1 MAVLAINFTQPF
13 EDAFSKLLGFVPNL
27 LGGIVILVIGYI
39 VAKVLGKLVG
49 KLLAK
54 VGFDQWMERAGVSG
68 VLQRS
73 GTGLTASAMLG
84 KVVFWFVFLIS
95 FTMFASALG
104 VPEIS
109 NFMSDMLGY
118 IPRIFAAIVIVCLAA
133 LFANFLAAI
142 IRGATG
148 NETLAKVGKYAI
160 LVYAAFAALTQLGI
174 AVQLTGNTLLI
185 VLGGAALAL
194 GLAFGLGGREM
205 AAQAL
210 QTLFE
215 RGSAMRSST
224 AGSSG
229 TAGSNGMGGSASTGS
244 NGMGSDVRGSG
255 GTGSAGMGSDGTA
268 DGGYPA
274 RGGQGGYSQGQQ
286 GAYPSDEDAPYPA
299 SHGSPQA
306 GGWSNASNGNWSGEG
321 GWSGPE
327 GRR

>member
-1 MAVLAINFTQPF
+1 
-13 EDAFSKLLGFVPNL
+13 
-27 LGGIVILVIGYI
+27 
-39 VAKVLGKLVG
+39 
-49 KLLAK
+49 
-54 VGFDQWMERAGVSG
+54 MERAGVSG

-109 NFMSDMLGY
+109 NFMSDMLAY

-148 NETLAKVGKYAI
+148 NETLAKIGKYAI

-205 AAQAL
+205 AGEAL
-210 QTLFE
+210 RTLFE
-215 RGSAMRSST
+215 RGSAMAAANNTTRTT
-224 AGSSG
+224 A
-229 TAGSNGMGGSASTGS
+229 SNGMADS
-244 NGMGSDVRGSG
+244 NGTS
-255 GTGSAGMGSDGTA
+255 
-268 DGGYPA
+268 
-274 RGGQGGYSQGQQ
+274 QGGYEPAQSQGGYQAAQAMPESQQ
-286 GAYPSDEDAPYPA
+286 PAPQYPA
-299 SHGSPQA
+299 SHGAPQS
-306 GGWSNASNGNWSGEG
+306 GGWSNPAEGSSGGNWSGGENGWNGSQG
-321 GWSGPE
+321 G
-327 GRR
+327 R

>member
-1 MAVLAINFTQPF
+1 MSALAINFTQPF
-13 EDAFSKLLGFVPNL
+13 EDAFSKLLSFIPNL
-27 LGGIVILVIGYI
+27 LGGLVILVIGYF

-49 KLLAK
+49 KLLGR

-109 NFMSDMLGY
+109 TFMSDMLAY

-148 NETLAKVGKYAI
+148 NETLAKVGRYAI
-160 LVYAAFAALTQLGI
+160 LVYAAFAALTQLGV

-185 VLGGAALAL
+185 VLAGAALAL

-205 AAQAL
+205 AGRAL
-210 QTLFE
+210 NNVFSRETMNK
-215 RGSAMRSST
+215 SA
-224 AGSSG
+224 
-229 TAGSNGMGGSASTGS
+229 TGS
-244 NGMGSDVRGSG
+244 NGTASTA
-255 GTGSAGMGSDGTA
+255 TGSNGTA
-268 DGGYPA
+268 EYPA
-274 RGGQGGYSQGQQ
+274 QGGYQGNYESGYQQ
-286 GAYPSDEDAPYPA
+286 PTQPTQPTQPEQHPA
-299 SHGSPQA
+299 HSSGT
-306 GGWSNASNGNWSGEG
+306 WSNGSQQNGNWQQGQ
-321 GWSGPE
+321 
-327 GRR
+327 

>member
-1 MAVLAINFTQPF
+1 MPALAIDFTQPF
-13 EDAFSKLLGFVPNL
+13 EDAFSKLLSFIPNL
-27 LGGIVILVIGYI
+27 LGGLVILVIGYF

-49 KLLAK
+49 TLLGR

-109 NFMSDMLGY
+109 NFMSTMLGY
-118 IPRIFAAIVIVCLAA
+118 IPRIFAAIVIICLAA

-185 VLGGAALAL
+185 VLAGAALAL

-205 AAQAL
+205 AGQAL
-210 QTLFE
+210 SNLFS
-215 RGSAMRSST
+215 RDNLKKPAT
-224 AGSSG
+224 DPNA
-229 TAGSNGMGGSASTGS
+229 TGS
-244 NGMGSDVRGSG
+244 NGMGSN
-255 GTGSAGMGSDGTA
+255 GTGSNGTGSNGTA
-268 DGGYPA
+268 AYPAQGGGYQQPGQPEQHPA
-274 RGGQGGYSQGQQ
+274 AHS
-286 GAYPSDEDAPYPA
+286 A
-299 SHGSPQA
+299 
-306 GGWSNASNGNWSGEG
+306 GWSNGTQPQNGNWQSGQ
-321 GWSGPE
+321 
-327 GRR
+327 

>member
-1 MAVLAINFTQPF
+1 MSALAIDFTQPF
-13 EDAFSKLLGFVPNL
+13 EDAFSKLLSFIPNL
-27 LGGIVILVIGYI
+27 LGGLVILVVGYF
-39 VAKVLGKLVG
+39 VAKILGNLVG
-49 KLLAK
+49 RLLGR
-54 VGFDQWMERAGVSG
+54 VGFDGWMERAGVSS

-148 NETLAKVGKYAI
+148 NETLAKVARYAV
-160 LVYAAFAALTQLGI
+160 LVYAAFAALTQLGV

-185 VLGGAALAL
+185 VLAGAALAL

-205 AAQAL
+205 AGRAL
-210 QTLFE
+210 NNLFDKDK
-215 RGSAMRSST
+215 MVKP
-224 AGSSG
+224 AGQNG
-229 TAGSNGMGGSASTGS
+229 MDGMDGMDGMGGTTAAYPTQ
-244 NGMGSDVRGSG
+244 G
-255 GTGSAGMGSDGTA
+255 GYQGDY
-268 DGGYPA
+268 DGGYQPTQHTQPTQQTQPEQHPA
-274 RGGQGGYSQGQQ
+274 AHS
-286 GAYPSDEDAPYPA
+286 A
-299 SHGSPQA
+299 
-306 GGWSNASNGNWSGEG
+306 GNWSNGAPPNG
-321 GWSGPE
+321 TWQQGQ
-327 GRR
+327 

>member
-1 MAVLAINFTQPF
+1 MSALAIDFTQPF
-13 EDAFSKLLGFVPNL
+13 EDAFSKLLGFIPNL
-27 LGGIVILVIGYI
+27 LGGIVILVIGYL
-39 VAKVLGKLVG
+39 VAKVLGRLVG
-49 KLLAK
+49 TLLGK

-73 GTGLTASAMLG
+73 GTGLTASTMLG

-133 LFANFLAAI
+133 LFANFLAMV

-148 NETLAKVGKYAI
+148 NETLAKVGRYAV

-210 QTLFE
+210 HTVFD
-215 RGSAMRSST
+215 RTTMNSPTTPDR
-224 AGSSG
+224 
-229 TAGSNGMGGSASTGS
+229 TAGSNGMAGNGTTAG
-244 NGMGSDVRGSG
+244 NGM
-255 GTGSAGMGSDGTA
+255 TAGNGTA
-268 DGGYPA
+268 GYPTQEPA
-274 RGGQGGYSQGQQ
+274 HH
-286 GAYPSDEDAPYPA
+286 GA
-299 SHGSPQA
+299 PQ
-306 GGWSNASNGNWSGEG
+306 SNGNWPGSDN
-321 GWSGPE
+321 GWSTEPP
-327 GRR
+327 RHS

>member
-1 MAVLAINFTQPF
+1 MSALAIDFTQPF
-13 EDAFSKLLGFVPNL
+13 EDAFSKLLGFIPNL

-49 KLLAK
+49 KLLGK

-68 VLQRS
+68 ILQRS

-109 NFMSDMLGY
+109 AFMSDMLGY

-133 LFANFLAAI
+133 LFANFLAMI

-148 NETLAKVGKYAI
+148 NETLAKVGRYAV

-185 VLGGAALAL
+185 VLAGAALAL

-205 AAQAL
+205 AGQAL
-210 QTLFE
+210 QTLFD
-215 RGSAMRSST
+215 RST
-224 AGSSG
+224 ANRPDAAAHSNGMSNNTGNGTGNGAGNGVGNG
-229 TAGSNGMGGSASTGS
+229 TAG
-244 NGMGSDVRGSG
+244 
-255 GTGSAGMGSDGTA
+255 
-268 DGGYPA
+268 
-274 RGGQGGYSQGQQ
+274 
-286 GAYPSDEDAPYPA
+286 YPSQEAPYPA
-299 SHGSPQA
+299 HQGAQ
-306 GGWSNASNGNWSGEG
+306 GSNGNWGG
-321 GWSGPE
+321 GDNGWSAEPP
-327 GRR
+327 RHS

>member
-1 MAVLAINFTQPF
+1 MSALAIDFTQPF
-13 EDAFSKLLGFVPNL
+13 EDAFGKLLGFVPNL
-27 LGGIVILVIGYI
+27 LGGLVILVAGYF

-49 KLLAK
+49 KLLGK

-109 NFMSDMLGY
+109 AFMSDMLGY
-118 IPRIFAAIVIVCLAA
+118 IPRIFAAIVIICLAA

-185 VLGGAALAL
+185 VLAGAALAM

-205 AAQAL
+205 AGRTLNNLFDRSQLKPQPDHTMANGAGANGAYEQGSYQQAGND
-210 QTLFE
+210 Q
-215 RGSAMRSST
+215 
-224 AGSSG
+224 AG
-229 TAGSNGMGGSASTGS
+229 
-244 NGMGSDVRGSG
+244 
-255 GTGSAGMGSDGTA
+255 
-268 DGGYPA
+268 YQ
-274 RGGQGGYSQGQQ
+274 QGGYDQGNYPPPQEQ
-286 GAYPSDEDAPYPA
+286 HPATHGA
-299 SHGSPQA
+299 PQS
-306 GGWSNASNGNWSGEG
+306 GWPNGTTPEGNWQGNQ
-321 GWSGPE
+321 
-327 GRR
+327 R

>member
-1 MAVLAINFTQPF
+1 MSALAIDFTQPF
-13 EDAFSKLLGFVPNL
+13 EDAFSKLLSFIPNL
-27 LGGIVILVIGYI
+27 LGGLVILVVGYF
-39 VAKVLGKLVG
+39 VAKILGNLVG
-49 KLLAK
+49 RLLGR
-54 VGFDQWMERAGVSG
+54 VGFDGWMERAGVSG

-148 NETLAKVGKYAI
+148 NETLAKVARYAV
-160 LVYAAFAALTQLGI
+160 LVYAAFAALTQLGV

-185 VLGGAALAL
+185 VLAGGALAL

-205 AAQAL
+205 AGRAL
-210 QTLFE
+210 GNLFDKDKMVKPADQN
-215 RGSAMRSST
+215 GMDN
-224 AGSSG
+224 G
-229 TAGSNGMGGSASTGS
+229 TAAYPAQGNYQGSYQGQAEYQGDYQQPTQQMPQAQPEQHPAAHSAGNWSNGT
-244 NGMGSDVRGSG
+244 
-255 GTGSAGMGSDGTA
+255 
-268 DGGYPA
+268 P
-274 RGGQGGYSQGQQ
+274 
-286 GAYPSDEDAPYPA
+286 P
-299 SHGSPQA
+299 
-306 GGWSNASNGNWSGEG
+306 NGNWQQGQ
-321 GWSGPE
+321 
-327 GRR
+327 

>member
-1 MAVLAINFTQPF
+1 MSALEIDFTQPF
-13 EDAFSKLLGFVPNL
+13 EDAFGKLLGFVPNL
-27 LGGIVILVIGYI
+27 LGGIAILVIGYF

-49 KLLAK
+49 RLLGR

-109 NFMSDMLGY
+109 AFMSDMLGY
-118 IPRIFAAIVIVCLAA
+118 IPRIFAAIVIICLAA

-148 NETLAKVGKYAI
+148 NETLAKVGKYAV

-205 AAQAL
+205 AGEAL
-210 QTLFE
+210 RKMFE
-215 RGSAMRSST
+215 RGASF
-224 AGSSG
+224 G
-229 TAGSNGMGGSASTGS
+229 TTGS
-244 NGMGSDVRGSG
+244 NGMRGSNG
-255 GTGSAGMGSDGTA
+255 VPHRRHRRVDAVRCTA
-268 DGGYPA
+268 RWIRIGCT
-274 RGGQGGYSQGQQ
+274 
-286 GAYPSDEDAPYPA
+286 
-299 SHGSPQA
+299 
-306 GGWSNASNGNWSGEG
+306 SG
-321 GWSGPE
+321 
-327 GRR
+327 

>member
-49 KLLAK
+49 KLLGK

-148 NETLAKVGKYAI
+148 NETLAKVGKYAV

-194 GLAFGLGGREM
+194 GLAFGLGGREL

-215 RGSAMRSST
+215 RGSAMKAST

-229 TAGSNGMGGSASTGS
+229 TAGSNGMSGS
-244 NGMGSDVRGSG
+244 NG
-255 GTGSAGMGSDGTA
+255 TA
-268 DGGYPA
+268 DSGYQAQGGQGSYQA
-274 RGGQGGYSQGQQ
+274 QGGQGGYAQSQPQ
-286 GAYPSDEDAPYPA
+286 GGYANDQDAPYPA
-299 SHGSPQA
+299 SQGSPQA
-306 GGWSNASNGNWSGEG
+306 GGGWSNGSNGNWSDESGR
-321 GWSGPE
+321 SGPE

>member
-1 MAVLAINFTQPF
+1 MRAQSGRNIRCQRLAIDFTQPF
-13 EDAFSKLLGFVPNL
+13 EDAFSKLLSFIPNL
-27 LGGIVILVIGYI
+27 LGGLVILVIGYF
-39 VAKVLGKLVG
+39 VAKVLGNLVG
-49 KLLAK
+49 KLLGR
-54 VGFDQWMERAGVSG
+54 VGFDHWMERAGVSG

-73 GTGLTASAMLG
+73 GTGLTASVMLG

-109 NFMSDMLGY
+109 NFMSTMLGY

-185 VLGGAALAL
+185 VLAGAALAL

-205 AAQAL
+205 AGRAL
-210 QTLFE
+210 ASLFD
-215 RGSAMRSST
+215 RDKMMKPTTDQNGTT
-224 AGSSG
+224 A
-229 TAGSNGMGGSASTGS
+229 
-244 NGMGSDVRGSG
+244 
-255 GTGSAGMGSDGTA
+255 
-268 DGGYPA
+268 YPP
-274 RGGQGGYSQGQQ
+274 Q
-286 GAYPSDEDAPYPA
+286 GAYDNGYQQPTQQPA
-299 SHGSPQA
+299 QPEQHTAAHSA
-306 GGWSNASNGNWSGEG
+306 GTWSNGTQPNANWQQGQ
-321 GWSGPE
+321 
-327 GRR
+327 

>member
-1 MAVLAINFTQPF
+1 MSALAIDFTQPF
-13 EDAFSKLLGFVPNL
+13 EDAFGKLLGFVPNL
-27 LGGIVILVIGYI
+27 IGGLVILAVGYL
-39 VAKVLGKLVG
+39 VAKVLGKLVS
-49 KLLAK
+49 KLLGK

-84 KVVFWFVFLIS
+84 KVVFWFVFLIG

-109 NFMSDMLGY
+109 NFMSAMLGY

-185 VLGGAALAL
+185 VLGGLSLAL

-205 AAQAL
+205 AGEAL
-210 QTLFE
+210 RTLFD
-215 RGSAMRSST
+215 RGSQLAADR
-224 AGSSG
+224 
-229 TAGSNGMGGSASTGS
+229 SNGTSGQTGYQQPG
-244 NGMGSDVRGSG
+244 NG
-255 GTGSAGMGSDGTA
+255 
-268 DGGYPA
+268 Y
-274 RGGQGGYSQGQQ
+274 QGGNGYQTDQGGHSSEQ
-286 GAYPSDEDAPYPA
+286 YPA
-299 SHGSPQA
+299 SHGAPQS
-306 GGWSNASNGNWSGEG
+306 GSWSNGSNGTWSDGQ
-321 GWSGPE
+321 
-327 GRR
+327 R

>member
-1 MAVLAINFTQPF
+1 MSALAIDFTQPF

-27 LGGIVILVIGYI
+27 LGGLVILVVGYF

-49 KLLAK
+49 TLLAK

-109 NFMSDMLGY
+109 AFMSDMLGY
-118 IPRIFAAIVIVCLAA
+118 IPRIFAAIVIICLAA
-133 LFANFLAAI
+133 LFANFLSAI

-185 VLGGAALAL
+185 VLAGAALAM

-205 AAQAL
+205 ASRALSNLFDRSMMQNTTTAQ
-210 QTLFE
+210 
-215 RGSAMRSST
+215 
-224 AGSSG
+224 
-229 TAGSNGMGGSASTGS
+229 
-244 NGMGSDVRGSG
+244 
-255 GTGSAGMGSDGTA
+255 SDGTMPSNGTYDRGSSYA
-268 DGGYPA
+268 QTGYD
-274 RGGQGGYSQGQQ
+274 QGGAYQQ
-286 GAYPSDEDAPYPA
+286 GNYPPQEQHPA
-299 SHGSPQA
+299 THGAQQP
-306 GGWSNASNGNWSGEG
+306 GGWSNGTPTDQNWQG
-321 GWSGPE
+321 GQ
-327 GRR
+327 R

>member
-1 MAVLAINFTQPF
+1 MSALAIDFTQPF
-13 EDAFSKLLGFVPNL
+13 EDAFSKLLSFIPNL
-27 LGGIVILVIGYI
+27 LGGLVILVVGYF
-39 VAKVLGKLVG
+39 VAKILGNLVG
-49 KLLAK
+49 RLLGR
-54 VGFDQWMERAGVSG
+54 VGFDGWMERAGVSG

-148 NETLAKVGKYAI
+148 NETLAKVARYAV
-160 LVYAAFAALTQLGI
+160 LVYAAFAALTQLGV

-185 VLGGAALAL
+185 VLAGGALAL

-205 AAQAL
+205 AGRAL
-210 QTLFE
+210 GNLFDKDKMVKPADQN
-215 RGSAMRSST
+215 GMDN
-224 AGSSG
+224 G
-229 TAGSNGMGGSASTGS
+229 TAAYPAQGNYQGSYQGQAEYQGDYQGDYQQPTQQMPQAQPEQHPAAHSAGNWSNGT
-244 NGMGSDVRGSG
+244 R
-255 GTGSAGMGSDGTA
+255 
-268 DGGYPA
+268 P
-274 RGGQGGYSQGQQ
+274 
-286 GAYPSDEDAPYPA
+286 
-299 SHGSPQA
+299 
-306 GGWSNASNGNWSGEG
+306 NGNWQQGQ
-321 GWSGPE
+321 
-327 GRR
+327 

>member
-1 MAVLAINFTQPF
+1 MSALAIDFTQPF
-13 EDAFSKLLGFVPNL
+13 EDAFGKLLGFVPNL
-27 LGGIVILVIGYI
+27 LGGLVILVIGYF

-49 KLLAK
+49 KLLGK

-109 NFMSDMLGY
+109 AFMSDMLGY
-118 IPRIFAAIVIVCLAA
+118 IPRIFAAIVIICLAA

-148 NETLAKVGKYAI
+148 NETLAKVGKYAV

-185 VLGGAALAL
+185 VLAGAALAM
-194 GLAFGLGGREM
+194 GLAFGLGGREL
-205 AAQAL
+205 AGRAL
-210 QTLFE
+210 SNLFD
-215 RGSAMRSST
+215 RSQLKPQPDDT
-224 AGSSG
+224 M
-229 TAGSNGMGGSASTGS
+229 SNGTMS
-244 NGMGSDVRGSG
+244 NGAYD
-255 GTGSAGMGSDGTA
+255 
-268 DGGYPA
+268 
-274 RGGQGGYSQGQQ
+274 QGGYQQ
-286 GAYPSDEDAPYPA
+286 GGYDQGNYPPPQEQHPA
-299 SHGSPQA
+299 HHGAPQA
-306 GGWSNASNGNWSGEG
+306 GWSNGTTPDGNWQGNQ
-321 GWSGPE
+321 
-327 GRR
+327 R

>member
-1 MAVLAINFTQPF
+1 MPALAIDFTQPF
-13 EDAFSKLLGFVPNL
+13 EDAFSKLLSFIPNL
-27 LGGIVILVIGYI
+27 LGALVILVVGYF

-49 KLLAK
+49 TLLGR

-109 NFMSDMLGY
+109 NFMSDMLAY

-148 NETLAKVGKYAI
+148 NDTLAKIGKYAV

-185 VLGGAALAL
+185 VLGGGALAL

-205 AAQAL
+205 AGQAL

-215 RGSAMRSST
+215 RGSAMKAANASH
-224 AGSSG
+224 G
-229 TAGSNGMGGSASTGS
+229 TASNGPASNGPADQGYVPNHGGYDPNQQQGGYAQGYGQGTAEAPYPAAHGSNGTGS
-244 NGMGSDVRGSG
+244 NGNWTG
-255 GTGSAGMGSDGTA
+255 GEN
-268 DGGYPA
+268 
-274 RGGQGGYSQGQQ
+274 R
-286 GAYPSDEDAPYPA
+286 
-299 SHGSPQA
+299 
-306 GGWSNASNGNWSGEG
+306 
-321 GWSGPE
+321 
-327 GRR
+327 

>member
-1 MAVLAINFTQPF
+1 MSALAIDFTQPF
-13 EDAFSKLLGFVPNL
+13 EDAFGKLLGFVPNL
-27 LGGIVILVIGYI
+27 LGGLVILVIGYF

-49 KLLAK
+49 KLLGK

-109 NFMSDMLGY
+109 AFMSDMLAY
-118 IPRIFAAIVIVCLAA
+118 IPRIFAAIVIICLAA

-185 VLGGAALAL
+185 VLAGAALAM

-205 AAQAL
+205 AGRAL
-210 QTLFE
+210 SNLFD
-215 RGSAMRSST
+215 RNTINKPATSGAM
-224 AGSSG
+224 
-229 TAGSNGMGGSASTGS
+229 GSNGTY
-244 NGMGSDVRGSG
+244 DQ
-255 GTGSAGMGSDGTA
+255 GTMPSDGT
-268 DGGYPA
+268 GYD
-274 RGGQGGYSQGQQ
+274 RGAYQQQ
-286 GAYPSDEDAPYPA
+286 GAYQQGGYEQGEQGSYPPAQEQHHATHGAPQ
-299 SHGSPQA
+299 S
-306 GGWSNASNGNWSGEG
+306 GWSNGTTPDGNWQG
-321 GWSGPE
+321 GQ
-327 GRR
+327 R

>member
-1 MAVLAINFTQPF
+1 MSALAIDFTQPF

-27 LGGIVILVIGYI
+27 LGGLVILVIGYI

-49 KLLAK
+49 KLLGR

-84 KVVFWFVFLIS
+84 QVVFWFVFLIS

-215 RGSAMRSST
+215 RGSAMKAERG
-224 AGSSG
+224 A
-229 TAGSNGMGGSASTGS
+229 AGSNGYQ
-244 NGMGSDVRGSG
+244 NGAAQQSQ
-255 GTGSAGMGSDGTA
+255 
-268 DGGYPA
+268 GGYPA
-274 RGGQGGYSQGQQ
+274 DQGIGDQRMGGQPMGEPQM
-286 GAYPSDEDAPYPA
+286 DEPPYPA
-299 SHGSPQA
+299 AHGS
-306 GGWSNASNGNWSGEG
+306 GWSNGTSGSNGNWTGEN
-321 GWSGPE
+321 
-327 GRR
+327 R

>member
-1 MAVLAINFTQPF
+1 MSALAIDFTQPF
-13 EDAFSKLLGFVPNL
+13 EDAFGKLLGFVPNL
-27 LGGIVILVIGYI
+27 LGGLAILVIGYF

-49 KLLAK
+49 TLLGK

-109 NFMSDMLGY
+109 AFMSDMLGY

-185 VLGGAALAL
+185 VLAGAALAM

-205 AAQAL
+205 AGRALTNLFDRDTMMRDTRMETQSNGTMQSNGTTQSNGTYAQAGYQ
-210 QTLFE
+210 QTDQ
-215 RGSAMRSST
+215 GAYQQSDQDAYQQ
-224 AGSSG
+224 AGQDQG
-229 TAGSNGMGGSASTGS
+229 A
-244 NGMGSDVRGSG
+244 
-255 GTGSAGMGSDGTA
+255 
-268 DGGYPA
+268 YQ
-274 RGGQGGYSQGQQ
+274 QGGYDQ
-286 GAYPSDEDAPYPA
+286 GAYPPA
-299 SHGSPQA
+299 EQHPATHGARQP
-306 GGWSNASNGNWSGEG
+306 GGWTNGTTPDGTTPDGDWQG
-321 GWSGPE
+321 GQ
-327 GRR
+327 R

>member
-1 MAVLAINFTQPF
+1 MSALAIDFTQPF
-13 EDAFSKLLGFVPNL
+13 EDAFSKLLSFIPNL
-27 LGGIVILVIGYI
+27 LGGLVILVVGYF
-39 VAKVLGKLVG
+39 VAKILGNLVG
-49 KLLAK
+49 RLLGR
-54 VGFDQWMERAGVSG
+54 VGFDGWMERAGVSG

-118 IPRIFAAIVIVCLAA
+118 IPRIFAAIVIICLAA

-185 VLGGAALAL
+185 VLAGAALAL

-205 AAQAL
+205 AGRAL
-210 QTLFE
+210 GNLFDKDKMVKPADQN
-215 RGSAMRSST
+215 GMDN
-224 AGSSG
+224 G
-229 TAGSNGMGGSASTGS
+229 TAAYPAQGNYQGSYQGQAEYQGEYQGDYQQPTQQMPQAQPEQHPAAHSAGNWSNGT
-244 NGMGSDVRGSG
+244 
-255 GTGSAGMGSDGTA
+255 
-268 DGGYPA
+268 P
-274 RGGQGGYSQGQQ
+274 
-286 GAYPSDEDAPYPA
+286 P
-299 SHGSPQA
+299 
-306 GGWSNASNGNWSGEG
+306 NGNWQQGQ
-321 GWSGPE
+321 
-327 GRR
+327 

>member
-1 MAVLAINFTQPF
+1 MSALAIDFTQPF
-13 EDAFSKLLGFVPNL
+13 EDAFGKLLGFVPNL
-27 LGGIVILVIGYI
+27 LGGLVILVVGYF

-49 KLLAK
+49 KLLGK

-73 GTGLTASAMLG
+73 GTGLTASEMLG

-109 NFMSDMLGY
+109 AFMSDMLGY

-185 VLGGAALAL
+185 VLAGAALAL

-205 AAQAL
+205 AGRAL
-210 QTLFE
+210 ANLFD
-215 RGSAMRSST
+215 RDTMMKSQP
-224 AGSSG
+224 SG
-229 TAGSNGMGGSASTGS
+229 TAPANGVYDQSQA
-244 NGMGSDVRGSG
+244 
-255 GTGSAGMGSDGTA
+255 
-268 DGGYPA
+268 GGYEQS
-274 RGGQGGYSQGQQ
+274 RQGGYDQGYQHQ
-286 GAYPSDEDAPYPA
+286 GAYQQSGRDQGAYQQGDYPSQEQHHATHGAPQSRGY
-299 SHGSPQA
+299 
-306 GGWSNASNGNWSGEG
+306 SNGTTSDGDWQG
-321 GWSGPE
+321 GQ
-327 GRR
+327 R

>member
-1 MAVLAINFTQPF
+1 MFALAIDFTQPF
-13 EDAFSKLLGFVPNL
+13 EDAFSKLLSFIPNL
-27 LGGIVILVIGYI
+27 LGGLVILVVGYF

-49 KLLAK
+49 KLLGR

-118 IPRIFAAIVIVCLAA
+118 IPRIFAAIVIICLAA

-185 VLGGAALAL
+185 VLAGAALAL

-205 AAQAL
+205 AGRAL
-210 QTLFE
+210 TNLFD
-215 RGSAMRSST
+215 RDTMIKSS
-224 AGSSG
+224 
-229 TAGSNGMGGSASTGS
+229 GSNGTTGS
-244 NGMGSDVRGSG
+244 NGMASND
-255 GTGSAGMGSDGTA
+255 TA
-268 DGGYPA
+268 GYPT
-274 RGGQGGYSQGQQ
+274 QGDYEAEAGYQAQPQ
-286 GAYPSDEDAPYPA
+286 AAYPADPQPPATHGAP
-299 SHGSPQA
+299 Q
-306 GGWSNASNGNWSGEG
+306 GWSNGTPSNGNWPG
-321 GWSGPE
+321 GQ
-327 GRR
+327 

>member
-1 MAVLAINFTQPF
+1 MSALAIDFTQPF
-13 EDAFSKLLGFVPNL
+13 EDAFSKLLGFIPNL
-27 LGGIVILVIGYI
+27 LGGIVILVIGYF

-49 KLLAK
+49 TLLGR

-73 GTGLTASAMLG
+73 GTGLTASTMLG

-133 LFANFLAAI
+133 LFANFLAAV

-148 NETLAKVGKYAI
+148 NETLAKVGRYAV

-205 AAQAL
+205 AGEAL
-210 QTLFE
+210 RTLFD
-215 RGSAMRSST
+215 RSTMNRT
-224 AGSSG
+224 AG
-229 TAGSNGMGGSASTGS
+229 TAGSNGMAS
-244 NGMGSDVRGSG
+244 NGTASG
-255 GTGSAGMGSDGTA
+255 NGMTGGNGTA
-268 DGGYPA
+268 GGNAAGGQAGYPTQEPA
-274 RGGQGGYSQGQQ
+274 HH
-286 GAYPSDEDAPYPA
+286 GA
-299 SHGSPQA
+299 PQ
-306 GGWSNASNGNWSGEG
+306 SNGNWPGSDN
-321 GWSGPE
+321 GWSTEPP
-327 GRR
+327 RHS

>member
-1 MAVLAINFTQPF
+1 MSALAIDFTQPF
-13 EDAFSKLLGFVPNL
+13 EDAFSKLLGFIPNL
-27 LGGIVILVIGYI
+27 LGGLVILGIGYI
-39 VAKVLGKLVG
+39 VARVLGKLVG
-49 KLLAK
+49 KLLGR

-84 KVVFWFVFLIS
+84 QVVFWFVFLIS

-205 AAQAL
+205 AGQAL

-215 RGSAMRSST
+215 RGSAMK
-224 AGSSG
+224 AAADG
-229 TAGSNGMGGSASTGS
+229 AGSNGTGS
-244 NGMGSDVRGSG
+244 NGMAGQGYAQNQGGYDQAQAGYGSG
-255 GTGSAGMGSDGTA
+255 QGQS
-268 DGGYPA
+268 GGYPA
-274 RGGQGGYSQGQQ
+274 GYASDQGG
-286 GAYPSDEDAPYPA
+286 AEAPYPA
-299 SHGSPQA
+299 AHGAQHA
-306 GGWSNASNGNWSGEG
+306 AGWSNGSNGMPGSNGTTDAGGNWTGGGEN
-321 GWSGPE
+321 
-327 GRR
+327 R

>member
-1 MAVLAINFTQPF
+1 MSALAIDFTQPF
-13 EDAFSKLLGFVPNL
+13 EDAFGKLLGFIPNL
-27 LGGIVILVIGYI
+27 LGGIVILVIGYF

-49 KLLAK
+49 KLLGK

-118 IPRIFAAIVIVCLAA
+118 IPRIFAAIVIICLAA
-133 LFANFLAAI
+133 LFANFLAMV

-148 NETLAKVGKYAI
+148 NETLAKVGRYAV

-185 VLGGAALAL
+185 VLAGAALAL

-215 RGSAMRSST
+215 RNTINRPT
-224 AGSSG
+224 AG
-229 TAGSNGMGGSASTGS
+229 TAGSNGMGS
-244 NGMGSDVRGSG
+244 NGTSNGTGN
-255 GTGSAGMGSDGTA
+255 GTGSGTGMTGQADYPPQQAPTA
-268 DGGYPA
+268 PPA
-274 RGGQGGYSQGQQ
+274 QYGRPEEPHPAHH
-286 GAYPSDEDAPYPA
+286 GAP
-299 SHGSPQA
+299 H
-306 GGWSNASNGNWSGEG
+306 SNGNWTGTG
-321 GWSGPE
+321 TGDNGWSTEPP
-327 GRR
+327 RHS

>member
-1 MAVLAINFTQPF
+1 MSALAIDFTQPF
-13 EDAFSKLLGFVPNL
+13 EDAFSKLLSFIPNL
-27 LGGIVILVIGYI
+27 LGGLVILVVGYF

-49 KLLAK
+49 KLLGR

-109 NFMSDMLGY
+109 TFMSDMLGY
-118 IPRIFAAIVIVCLAA
+118 IPRIFAAIVIICLAA

-148 NETLAKVGKYAI
+148 NETLAKVGKYAV

-185 VLGGAALAL
+185 VLAGGALAL

-205 AAQAL
+205 AGKAL
-210 QTLFE
+210 TNLFS
-215 RGSAMRSST
+215 RDNLNKPAASNGTMDSN
-224 AGSSG
+224 G
-229 TAGSNGMGGSASTGS
+229 TAA
-244 NGMGSDVRGSG
+244 
-255 GTGSAGMGSDGTA
+255 
-268 DGGYPA
+268 YPA
-274 RGGQGGYSQGQQ
+274 QGGYEAPQQ
-286 GAYPSDEDAPYPA
+286 GGYEAPQQGGYETQPGYEQQQHA
-299 SHGSPQA
+299 THAAPQN
-306 GGWSNASNGNWSGEG
+306 GGWSNGTTPSNGNWQG
-321 GWSGPE
+321 GQ
-327 GRR
+327 

>member
-1 MAVLAINFTQPF
+1 MSALAIDFTQPF
-13 EDAFSKLLGFVPNL
+13 EDAFSKLLGFIPNL
-27 LGGIVILVIGYI
+27 LGGIVILVIGYL
-39 VAKVLGKLVG
+39 VAKVLGRLVG
-49 KLLAK
+49 TLLGK

-73 GTGLTASAMLG
+73 GTGLTASTMLG

-133 LFANFLAAI
+133 LFANFLAMV

-148 NETLAKVGKYAI
+148 NETLAKVGRYAV

-185 VLGGAALAL
+185 VLAGAALAL

-205 AAQAL
+205 AGQAL
-210 QTLFE
+210 KTLFE
-215 RGSAMRSST
+215 RTTVNSSNST
-224 AGSSG
+224 AASNG
-229 TAGSNGMGGSASTGS
+229 TDSNGMAANANANANS
-244 NGMGSDVRGSG
+244 NGNANGMSN
-255 GTGSAGMGSDGTA
+255 GTGA
-268 DGGYPA
+268 GYPQEPA
-274 RGGQGGYSQGQQ
+274 HH
-286 GAYPSDEDAPYPA
+286 GAP
-299 SHGSPQA
+299 H
-306 GGWSNASNGNWSGEG
+306 SNGNWPGSDSGRSTEPPRH
-321 GWSGPE
+321 S
-327 GRR
+327 

>member
-1 MAVLAINFTQPF
+1 MSVSLLTAPGHVLAIDFTQPF
-13 EDAFSKLLGFVPNL
+13 EDAFGKLLGFVPNL
-27 LGGIVILVIGYI
+27 LGGLVILVVGYF

-49 KLLAK
+49 KLLGK
-54 VGFDQWMERAGVSG
+54 VGFDQWMDRAGVSG

-109 NFMSDMLGY
+109 AFMSTMLGY
-118 IPRIFAAIVIVCLAA
+118 IPRIFAAIVIICLAA

-185 VLGGAALAL
+185 VLAGASLAL

-205 AAQAL
+205 AGRAL
-210 QTLFE
+210 SNLFD
-215 RGSAMRSST
+215 RNTMNVSTPGSDST
-224 AGSSG
+224 TAANG
-229 TAGSNGMGGSASTGS
+229 TAT
-244 NGMGSDVRGSG
+244 
-255 GTGSAGMGSDGTA
+255 
-268 DGGYPA
+268 GGYDQGA
-274 RGGQGGYSQGQQ
+274 YQQHGSHQQAGYEQQGDYQQGGYEQEGGYQSGQQ
-286 GAYPSDEDAPYPA
+286 STPGSQYPTTHGA
-299 SHGSPQA
+299 PQS
-306 GGWSNASNGNWSGEG
+306 GWSNGTPGTDTNWTGDQ
-321 GWSGPE
+321 
-327 GRR
+327 R

>member
-1 MAVLAINFTQPF
+1 MSALAIDFTQPF
-13 EDAFSKLLGFVPNL
+13 EDAFSKLLGFIPNL
-27 LGGIVILVIGYI
+27 LGGIVILVIGYF

-49 KLLAK
+49 TLLGK

-73 GTGLTASAMLG
+73 GTGLTASTMLG

-133 LFANFLAAI
+133 LFANFLAMV

-148 NETLAKVGKYAI
+148 NETLAKVGRYAV

-205 AAQAL
+205 AGEAL
-210 QTLFE
+210 RTLFD
-215 RGSAMRSST
+215 RSTMNRPAS
-224 AGSSG
+224 
-229 TAGSNGMGGSASTGS
+229 TAGSNGMDSNGNGMSAG
-244 NGMGSDVRGSG
+244 NGMGNGSTVG
-255 GTGSAGMGSDGTA
+255 
-268 DGGYPA
+268 
-274 RGGQGGYSQGQQ
+274 
-286 GAYPSDEDAPYPA
+286 
-299 SHGSPQA
+299 QA
-306 GGWSNASNGNWSGEG
+306 GHPSQEPAHHGAPQSNGNWPGSDN
-321 GWSGPE
+321 GWSTEPP
-327 GRR
+327 RHS

>member
-1 MAVLAINFTQPF
+1 MSAPLAIDFTQPF
-13 EDAFSKLLGFVPNL
+13 EDAFGKLLGFIPNL
-27 LGGIVILVIGYI
+27 LGGLVILAVGYF
-39 VAKVLGKLVG
+39 VAKLLGNLVG
-49 KLLAK
+49 KLLGK

-109 NFMSDMLGY
+109 NFMSAMLGY

-205 AAQAL
+205 AGEAL
-210 QTLFE
+210 RTLFD
-215 RGSAMRSST
+215 RGQAMAANRPDS
-224 AGSSG
+224 
-229 TAGSNGMGGSASTGS
+229 SNGAGTSYQ
-244 NGMGSDVRGSG
+244 NGNGYQTDQS
-255 GTGSAGMGSDGTA
+255 
-268 DGGYPA
+268 GYP
-274 RGGQGGYSQGQQ
+274 SEQQ
-286 GAYPSDEDAPYPA
+286 YPTEQYPA
-299 SHGSPQA
+299 THGAPQA
-306 GGWSNASNGNWSGEG
+306 GGYSNGTTGANGNWTGDNGNWSDGQ
-321 GWSGPE
+321 
-327 GRR
+327 R